1 LKLCRFLGFGLLGVS
16 TAGHVEVLVEPGAW
30 RPRRDQRRRVRLVNE
45 HRRRLGDPAMGGS
58 SKTPIMTA
66 YRQQALACA
75 ASLSNGPRRTSEVK
89 TIVPDAPRILL
100 HNVYGWFCRVE
111 RGVYA
116 LTSAGMSALSRWP
129 QENHAASGLTIS

>member
-1 LKLCRFLGFGLLGVS
+1 L
-16 TAGHVEVLVEPGAW
+16 
-30 RPRRDQRRRVRLVNE
+30 
-45 HRRRLGDPAMGGS
+45 GGS